1 MSDKRGRVNVDPG
14 DPVEIEIPEDIAN
27 AIEDNRQKG
36 DPRAYQF
43 EPWQDA
49 VLLKYLNRFNE
60 TGLTQSGIRRVLGS
74 RGRKPPSQ
82 STMRKRYLE
91 LIDAQSAEKGDG

>member
-1 MSDKRGRVNVDPG
+1 MSDKRRRVNVDPG
-14 DPVEIEIPEDIAN
+14 DPVEIEIPEDIADS
-27 AIEDNRQKG
+27 IEENRQKG

-74 RGRKPPSQ
+74 RGRKPPSLD
-82 STMRKRYLE
+82 TMKKRYFV
-91 LIDAQSAEKGDG
+91 LIDAQGDGKGDG